1 MLMNKKIEKVAIV
14 GGGFMGIQIAI
25 VAAKFAG
32 NMVKIYDVNP
42 EAFERAEKIRE
53 ALLSSQVAAGKISE
67 QDKTGIKERI
77 AFFSELSAALA
88 GADLVIEAVP
98 EILELK
104 RKVFADLDRLA
115 PPGAIL
121 ASNSSSMPVSRMED
135 ATRRPEKVVNIHFY
149 PPIEQKNIVDL
160 MGGTRTSPEVLEIA
174 EGWIRR
180 LHCLPLKVR
189 KELLGFCFNR
199 VWHAARLEALKM
211 WAGESVDFMDIDRA
225 WMIFTG
231 MPLGPFAMMDGIGLD
246 VVLQVH
252 RFYHEEYK
260 DTFYRPPEALE
271 KMVEKGEL
279 GMKTG
284 KGFYAYPGP
293 AFSKPD
299 FLKP

>member
-1 MLMNKKIEKVAIV
+1 MLMNKEIEKVAIV

-25 VAAKFAG
+25 VAAKFAE
-32 NMVKIYDVNP
+32 NTVKIHDVNP

-53 ALLSSQVAAGKISE
+53 ALLASQVATGKISE

-77 AFFSELSAALA
+77 TFFSELSAALA

-98 EILELK
+98 EVLELK
-104 RKVFADLDRLA
+104 RKVFADLGRLA
-115 PPGAIL
+115 PPEAIL
-121 ASNSSSMPVSRMED
+121 ASNSSTMPVSRMED
-135 ATRRPEKVVNIHFY
+135 TTRRPEKMVNIHFY

-160 MGGTRTSPEVLEIA
+160 MGGTRTSPEVLEIV
-174 EGWIRR
+174 ERWVRR

-211 WAGESVDFMDIDRA
+211 WAGGSVDFMDIDRA

-252 RFYHEEYK
+252 RFYYEEYK
-260 DTFYRPPEALE
+260 DPFYKPPGALE
-271 KMVEKGEL
+271 KMVEKGEM

-284 KGFYAYPGP
+284 KGFYTYPGP

>member
-1 MLMNKKIEKVAIV
+1 MHEKIEKVAIV
-14 GGGFMGIQIAI
+14 GSGFMGIQIGI

-32 NMVKIYDVNP
+32 NAVQIYDVSP
-42 EAFERAEKIRE
+42 GAFERAKKIEE
-53 ALLSSQVAAGKISE
+53 ALLSSQAAAGQISE
-67 QDKTGIKERI
+67 QEKAEIKGKI
-77 AFFSELSAALA
+77 AFLSDLPAALA

-98 EILELK
+98 EVLEIK
-104 RKVFADLDRLA
+104 RKVFAQVDQLA
-115 PPGAIL
+115 PSEAIL
-121 ASNSSSMPVSRMED
+121 ATNSSTMPVSRMED
-135 ATRRPEKVVNIHFY
+135 ATRRPEKMVNIHFY

-160 MGGTRTSPEVLEIA
+160 MGGTRTSPEVLDVA

-211 WAGESVDFMDIDRA
+211 WAGSSVDFMDIDRA

-252 RFYHEEYK
+252 QFYYDEYK
-260 DTFYRPPEALE
+260 IPFYKPPDALE
-271 KMVEKGEL
+271 KMVARGEL

-284 KGFYAYPGP
+284 KGFYAYPAP

>member
-1 MLMNKKIEKVAIV
+1 MNKEIDKVAIV

-32 NMVKIYDVNP
+32 NTVKVYDINP
-42 EAFERAEKIRE
+42 AAFEKAQKIRE

-67 QDKTGIKERI
+67 QDKAGIKERI
-77 AFFSELSAALA
+77 AFFSELPTALA

-98 EILELK
+98 EVLELK
-104 RKVFADLDRLA
+104 REVFKELDRLA
-115 PPGAIL
+115 PPEAIL
-121 ASNSSSMPVSRMED
+121 ATNSSTMPVSRMED
-135 ATRRPEKVVNIHFY
+135 ATRRPERVVNIHFY

-160 MGGTRTSPEVLEIA
+160 MGGTRTSPDVLEIA
-174 EGWIRR
+174 ERWVRR
-180 LHCLPLKVR
+180 LSCLPLIVQ

-211 WAGESVDFMDIDRA
+211 WAGASVDFMDIDRG

-252 RFYHEEYK
+252 RFYYEEYK
-260 DTFYRPPEALE
+260 DPFYKPPEPLE

-279 GMKTG
+279 GMKAG
-284 KGFYAYPGP
+284 KGFYTYPGP

>member
-1 MLMNKKIEKVAIV
+1 MNKKIEKVAIV

-32 NMVKIYDVNP
+32 NTVKVYDVSP
-42 EAFERAEKIRE
+42 EAFERARKIEE
-53 ALLSSQVAAGKISE
+53 ALLSSQADTGKISE
-67 QDKTGIKERI
+67 LEEAEVKGRI
-77 AFFSELSAALA
+77 AFLSDLPAALA

-98 EILELK
+98 EVLETK
-104 RKVFADLDRLA
+104 RKVFAELDRLA
-115 PPGAIL
+115 PPDAIL
-121 ASNSSSMPVSRMED
+121 ATNSSTMPVSRMED

-149 PPIEQKNIVDL
+149 PPIEQKNIADL

-174 EGWIRR
+174 EGWVRR
-180 LHCLPLKVR
+180 LKCLPLKVR

-211 WAGESVDFMDIDRA
+211 WAGASVDFMDIDRA

-231 MPLGPFAMMDGIGLD
+231 MPLGPFSMMDGIGLD

-252 RFYHEEYK
+252 RFYYEEYK
-260 DTFYRPPEALE
+260 DPFYKPPEELE
-271 KMVEKGEL
+271 RMVERGEL

-284 KGFYAYPGP
+284 KGFYSYPGP
-293 AFSKPD
+293 AFSKAD
-299 FLKP
+299 FLRP

>member
-1 MLMNKKIEKVAIV
+1 MNEKIEKVAVV
-14 GGGFMGIQIAI
+14 GSGFMGIQIAI

-32 NMVKIYDVNP
+32 NVVQIYDVNP
-42 EAFERAEKIRE
+42 EAFERAKKIEE
-53 ALLSSQVAAGKISE
+53 AMLSSQVATGKISGQE
-67 QDKTGIKERI
+67 KAEIIGKVT
-77 AFFSELSAALA
+77 FFSDLSAALA
-88 GADLVIEAVP
+88 GTDLVIEAVP
-98 EILELK
+98 EVLELK
-104 RKVFADLDRLA
+104 RKVFSEMDRLA
-115 PPGAIL
+115 PSGAIL
-121 ASNSSSMPVSRMED
+121 ATNSSTMPVSRMED
-135 ATRRPEKVVNIHFY
+135 ATQRPEKVVNIHFY

-160 MGGTRTSPEVLEIA
+160 MGGTQTSPKVMEIA
-174 EGWIRR
+174 EGWIRS

-189 KELLGFCFNR
+189 KEMLGFCFNR

-211 WAGESVDFMDIDRA
+211 WAGSSVDFMDIDRA

-260 DTFYRPPEALE
+260 DSFYKPPEALE
-271 KMVEKGEL
+271 KMVERGEL
-279 GMKTG
+279 GMKVG

>member
-1 MLMNKKIEKVAIV
+1 MNKKIEKVAIV

-25 VAAKFAG
+25 VAVKFAG
-32 NMVKIYDVNP
+32 NTVKIYDVNP

-77 AFFSELSAALA
+77 TFFSELSAALA

-98 EILELK
+98 EVLELK

-115 PPGAIL
+115 PPEAIL
-121 ASNSSSMPVSRMED
+121 ASNSSTMPVSRMED
-135 ATRRPEKVVNIHFY
+135 ATQRPEKVINIHFY

-174 EGWIRR
+174 ERWVRR

-211 WAGESVDFMDIDRA
+211 WAGGSVDFMDIDRA

-260 DTFYRPPEALE
+260 DAFYRPPEALE

-279 GMKTG
+279 GMKSG

-293 AFSKPD
+293 PFSKPD

>member
-1 MLMNKKIEKVAIV
+1 MNKKIEKVAIV

-32 NMVKIYDVNP
+32 NTVKVYDVSP
-42 EAFERAEKIRE
+42 EAFERARKIEE
-53 ALLSSQVAAGKISE
+53 ALLSSQADTGKISE
-67 QDKTGIKERI
+67 LEEAEVKGRI
-77 AFFSELSAALA
+77 AFLSDLPAALA
-88 GADLVIEAVP
+88 DADLVIEAVP
-98 EILELK
+98 EVLETK
-104 RKVFADLDRLA
+104 RKVFAELDRLA
-115 PPGAIL
+115 PPDAIL
-121 ASNSSSMPVSRMED
+121 ATNSSTMPVSRMED

-149 PPIEQKNIVDL
+149 PPIEQKNIADL

-174 EGWIRR
+174 EGWVRR
-180 LHCLPLKVR
+180 LKCLPLKVR

-211 WAGESVDFMDIDRA
+211 WAGASVVFMDIDRA

-252 RFYHEEYK
+252 RFYYEEYR
-260 DTFYRPPEALE
+260 DPFYKPPEELE
-271 KMVEKGEL
+271 KMAERGEL

-284 KGFYAYPGP
+284 KGFYSYPGP
-293 AFSKPD
+293 AFSQSD

>member
-1 MLMNKKIEKVAIV
+1 MNKKIEKVAIV

-32 NMVKIYDVNP
+32 NTVKIYDVNP

-77 AFFSELSAALA
+77 TFFPELSAALA

-98 EILELK
+98 EALELK

-121 ASNSSSMPVSRMED
+121 ASNSSTMPVSRMED

-149 PPIEQKNIVDL
+149 PPIEQRNIADL

-174 EGWIRR
+174 ERWVRR

-211 WAGESVDFMDIDRA
+211 WAGGSVDFMDIDRA

-252 RFYHEEYK
+252 RFYYEEYK
-260 DTFYRPPEALE
+260 DAFYRPPEALE

>member
-1 MLMNKKIEKVAIV
+1 MNKKIEKVAIV

-25 VAAKFAG
+25 LAAKFAG
-32 NMVKIYDVNP
+32 NSVKIYDVNP

-77 AFFSELSAALA
+77 TFFSELSAALA

-98 EILELK
+98 EVLELK
-104 RKVFADLDRLA
+104 RKIFADLDRLA
-115 PPGAIL
+115 PLGAIL
-121 ASNSSSMPVSRMED
+121 ASNSSTMPVSRMED

-149 PPIEQKNIVDL
+149 PPIEQRNIVDL

-174 EGWIRR
+174 ERWVRR

-211 WAGESVDFMDIDRA
+211 WAGGSVDFMDIDRA

-260 DTFYRPPEALE
+260 DAFYRPPEALE

>member
-1 MLMNKKIEKVAIV
+1 MDKRIGKVAIV

-32 NMVKIYDVNP
+32 NTVNVYDVSP
-42 EAFERAEKIRE
+42 AAFEKAAKIRG
-53 ALLSSQVAAGKISE
+53 ALLSSQIATGKISE
-67 QDKTGIKERI
+67 QDKAAIEGRI
-77 AFFSELSAALA
+77 SFFSELPPALA

-98 EILELK
+98 EVLELK
-104 RKVFADLDRLA
+104 RRVFSELDLLA
-115 PPGAIL
+115 PPDAIL
-121 ASNSSSMPVSRMED
+121 ATNSSTMPVSRMED
-135 ATRRPEKVVNIHFY
+135 VTRRPEKVVNIHFY

-160 MGGTRTSPEVLEIA
+160 MGGSRTSREVLEIA
-174 EGWIRR
+174 ETWIRS

-211 WAGESVDFMDIDRA
+211 WAGASVDFMDIDRA

-252 RFYHEEYK
+252 RFYYEEYK
-260 DTFYRPPEALE
+260 DPFYKPPEALE
-271 KMVEKGEL
+271 KMVERGEL

-284 KGFYAYPGP
+284 KGFYTYPGP
-293 AFSKPD
+293 AFSKVD

>member
-1 MLMNKKIEKVAIV
+1 MNKKIEKVAIV

-32 NMVKIYDVNP
+32 NTVKIHDVSR

-53 ALLSSQVAAGKISE
+53 ALLASQVAAGKISE
-67 QDKTGIKERI
+67 QDKAGIKKRI
-77 AFFSELSAALA
+77 AYFSELSAALA

-98 EILELK
+98 EVLELK
-104 RKVFADLDRLA
+104 RKVFADLGRLA
-115 PPGAIL
+115 PPEAIL
-121 ASNSSSMPVSRMED
+121 ASNSSTMPVSRMED
-135 ATRRPEKVVNIHFY
+135 TTRRPEKMVNIHFY

-160 MGGTRTSPEVLEIA
+160 MGGTRTSPEVLEIV
-174 EGWIRR
+174 ERWVRR

-211 WAGESVDFMDIDRA
+211 WAGGSVDFMDIDRA

-252 RFYHEEYK
+252 RFYYEEHKDPFYK
-260 DTFYRPPEALE
+260 PPGPLE

-284 KGFYAYPGP
+284 KGFYTYPGP

>member
-1 MLMNKKIEKVAIV
+1 MNKKIEKVAIV

-32 NMVKIYDVNP
+32 NTVKIYDVNP

-77 AFFSELSAALA
+77 SFFSELSAALA

-98 EILELK
+98 EVLELK

-115 PPGAIL
+115 PLGAIL
-121 ASNSSSMPVSRMED
+121 ASNSSTMPVSRMED
-135 ATRRPEKVVNIHFY
+135 ATRRPGKVVNIHFY

-211 WAGESVDFMDIDRA
+211 WAGGSVDFMDIDRA

-260 DTFYRPPEALE
+260 DAFYRPPEALE